1 MCLSFMLCLPHAC
14 NPTDTNLMKSTSMYV
29 GVGAVNTSVR
39 NAVSAVRSPACCEN
53 IFAPT
58 QMSGHTTV
66 STATS
71 PSRQKVR
78 AEWLV
83 QCLKL

>member
-1 MCLSFMLCLPHAC
+1 MMCLFSMLCLLHAC
-14 NPTDTNLMKSTSMYV
+14 NPTDTNLMRSMFMYV
-29 GVGAVNTSVR
+29 DVGVVNTSVK
-39 NAVSAVRSPACCEN
+39 NVGSAVRSPACCAN

-58 QMSGHTTV
+58 LTSGHTTV

-78 AEWLV
+78 A
-83 QCLKL
+83 Q